1 MVSKMLSKQSENFRS
16 FKYIRILIPLVL
28 LFCFTPVIL
37 KAQCITNNEI
47 ELTALCIGNG
57 LAVLKGSIPK
67 GGTGNYTYTWE
78 KNTKGN
84 CANKE
89 FVVIAGAT
97 GPDYVIPAGR
107 DAAACYRRIVS
118 SGNCKEESNKV
129 NVKLGEIPSVS
140 FSPAA
145 PQASA
150 QHPQGCSQAAGSI
163 TVTPIQGMQYSI
175 NGTQYQQSNVFNNV
189 APGTYSVTVKNS
201 AGCVSAATSVTIN
214 AASAVPAAPQAS
226 AQHPQSCSQATG
238 SITVTPVQGMQY
250 SINGTQYQQS
260 NVFNNVAPG
269 TYNVTVKNSAGCVSK
284 ATSVTVNAAS
294 AAPAAPQASAQHPQ
308 SCSQATG
315 SITVTPVQGMQY
327 GINGTQYQQSNVFNN
342 VAPGTYNVTV
352 KNSAGCVSKG
362 YFSHSQCS
370 ECGTC
375 STTSFSTTS
384 TKLLTGY
391 RFHHCHTC
399 AGNAIQHQRNSI
411 PAK

>member
-1 MVSKMLSKQSENFRS
+1 MLSKQSENFRS

-57 LAVLKGSIPK
+57 LAVLKGSTPK

-97 GPDYVIPAGR
+97 GTDYVIPAGR
-107 DAAACYRRIVS
+107 DAASCYRRIVS

-150 QHPQGCSQAAGSI
+150 QHPQGCSQATGSI

-175 NGTQYQQSNVFNNV
+175 NGTQYQQSN
-189 APGTYSVTVKNS
+189 
-201 AGCVSAATSVTIN
+201 
-214 AASAVPAAPQAS
+214 
-226 AQHPQSCSQATG
+226 
-238 SITVTPVQGMQY
+238 M
-250 SINGTQYQQS
+250 
-260 NVFNNVAPG
+260 FNNVAPG
-269 TYNVTVKNSAGCVSK
+269 TYNVTVKNSAGCVSAAASVTINTPASAPTGTIVPAAASICEGK
-284 ATSVTVNAAS
+284 SQLLAITGGTSYQWKRNGVDIASATSASYSATLEGTYTVTIKIGSCNGQAS
-294 AAPAAPQASAQHPQ
+294 NTAVIKVQACIPIGETKAFVPAAFTPDRNNTNDQLQPYFKN
-308 SCSQATG
+308 
-315 SITVTPVQGMQY
+315 VTELKY
-327 GINGTQYQQSNVFNN
+327 FKVFNRWGQMIFQTN
-342 VAPGTYNVTV
+342 IIGKGWDGMLKGMPQPSETYSWMLEYVDNNGKLTRQSGT
-352 KNSAGCVSKG
+352 
-362 YFSHSQCS
+362 
-370 ECGTC
+370 
-375 STTSFSTTS
+375 
-384 TKLLTGY
+384 
-391 RFHHCHTC
+391 
-399 AGNAIQHQRNSI
+399 SI
-411 PAK
+411 LVR